1 MISTMKLLYLAAG
14 AAVLTSVGMNAWRR
28 AEAARNDTPKA
39 KPEPLQRWEGEGGA
53 VPVAANKTA
62 QQVEPHVSGD
72 PKPDASARGRPDDTL
87 P

>member
-1 MISTMKLLYLAAG
+1 MISTIKLLYVAAG
-14 AAVLTSVGMNAWRR
+14 AALLTMGMNAWRR
-28 AEAARNDTPKA
+28 AEAGRLNTPKA

-53 VPVAANKTA
+53 VPVAANRTA

-72 PKPDASARGRPDDTL
+72 PAFGTSARGMPDDTL

>member
-1 MISTMKLLYLAAG
+1 MITTIKLLYVAAG
-14 AAVLTSVGMNAWRR
+14 AALVTMGMNAWRR
-28 AEAARNDTPKA
+28 AEAGRHNLPQA

-72 PKPDASARGRPDDTL
+72 PVPGASPRGMPDDTL